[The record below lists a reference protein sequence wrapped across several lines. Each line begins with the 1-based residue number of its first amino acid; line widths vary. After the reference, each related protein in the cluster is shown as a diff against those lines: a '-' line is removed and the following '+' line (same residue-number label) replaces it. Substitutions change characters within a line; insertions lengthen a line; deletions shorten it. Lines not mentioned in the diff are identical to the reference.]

1 MKTILYILQKE
12 FRQIFR
18 NRTMLPMIFGV
29 PLMQMLILVFAAT
42 FDMKKIDM
50 VVVDKDLSETS
61 RELIAKFDAI
71 PFFHLDKAV
80 LSENHGEELLL
91 NDKADVVLV
100 IPANFER
107 NLIRDDKSK
116 LQLLANAIDGNS
128 AQLIYAY
135 SSQIISNYNKNLIA
149 EWKGIPEF
157 TPPTEVK
164 ISESYWYNTELEY
177 KWYMAPGILAI
188 LVTIIGMFMSGMNLV
203 REKEIGTIEQL
214 NVTPVKKYQFIV
226 GKLVPFWI
234 IALFDLAF
242 GLLIAWLVFDL
253 PIVGS
258 LWLLFGLAGVYLV
271 SVLGLGLFISTVTD
285 TQQQVMFVS
294 FFFMM
299 IFILMGG
306 IFTPVESMPHW
317 AQTIDRANPIF
328 YFIRIMRDVVL
339 KGSGFFD
346 LWEEFVS
353 LVVLGTFFLSL
364 AIWRYRKTA

>member
-1 MKTILYILQKE
+1 
-12 FRQIFR
+12 
-18 NRTMLPMIFGV
+18 MLPMIFGV

-61 RELIAKFDAI
+61 RELIAKFDAV
-71 PFFHLDKAV
+71 PFYNLGFAV
-80 LSENHGEELLL
+80 PDETLGEELLL
-91 NDKADVVLV
+91 SDDADVILV
-100 IPANFER
+100 IPPNMER
-107 NLIRDDKSK
+107 NLIRDDKAQ
-116 LQLLANAIDGNS
+116 LQLLVNAIDGNS
-128 AQLIYAY
+128 AQLVYAY
-135 SSQIISNYNKNLIA
+135 SSQIIGNFNKNLIA

-157 TPPTEVK
+157 TPPTQVK
-164 ISESYWYNTELEY
+164 IAESYWYNSELEY

-226 GKLVPFWI
+226 GKLMPFWV

-242 GLLIAWLVFDL
+242 GLFIAWLVFDL

-258 LWLLFGLAGVYLV
+258 LWLLFGFAGVYLIG
-271 SVLGLGLFISTVTD
+271 VLGLGLFISTVTD

-317 AQTIDRANPIF
+317 AQSVNLVNPIS
-328 YFIRIMRDVVL
+328 YFMTIMRNIIL

-346 LWEEFVS
+346 LLKEFLS
-353 LVVLGTFFLSL
+353 LAVLGIIFLSL
-364 AIWRYRKTA
+364 AIWRYRKTT

>member
-18 NRTMLPMIFGV
+18 NKTMLPMIFAV
-29 PLMQMLILVFAAT
+29 PLIQMLVLVFAAT

-71 PFFHLDKAV
+71 PFYHLAFAV
-80 LSENHGEELLL
+80 PDETLGEEMLLS
-91 NDKADVVLV
+91 DDADAILV
-100 IPANFER
+100 IPANMER
-107 NLIRDDKSK
+107 SLIRNDKAR
-116 LQLLANAIDGNS
+116 LQLLVNAIDGNT

-135 SSQIISNYNKNLIA
+135 SSRIIGHFNRNLVA

-157 TPPTEVK
+157 TPPTEIK
-164 ISESYWYNTELEY
+164 MAESYWYNTELDY

-214 NVTPVKKYQFIV
+214 NVTPVKKYQFII
-226 GKLVPFWI
+226 GKLVPFWV

-242 GLLIAWLVFDL
+242 GLFIAWLVFDL

-258 LWLLFGLAGVYLV
+258 LWLLFGMAGVYLV
-271 SVLGLGLFISTVTD
+271 GVLGLGLFISTITD
-285 TQQQVMFVS
+285 TQQQIMFVS
-294 FFFMM
+294 FFFM
-299 IFILMGG
+299 IVFILMGG

-317 AQTIDRANPIF
+317 AQTANLVNPIS
-328 YFIRIMRDVVL
+328 YFMRIMRNIIL
-339 KGSGFFD
+339 KGSGFID
-346 LWEEFVS
+346 LMEEFLS
-353 LVVLGTFFLSL
+353 LTALGITFLSL
-364 AIWRYRKTA
+364 AIWRYRKTT

>member
-1 MKTILYILQKE
+1 
-12 FRQIFR
+12 
-18 NRTMLPMIFGV
+18 MIFAV
-29 PLMQMLILVFAAT
+29 PLIQMLVLVFAAT

-71 PFFHLDKAV
+71 PFYHLAFAV
-80 LSENHGEELLL
+80 PDETLGEEMLLS
-91 NDKADVVLV
+91 DDADAILV
-100 IPANFER
+100 IPANMER
-107 NLIRDDKSK
+107 SLIRDDKAR
-116 LQLLANAIDGNS
+116 LQLLVNAIDGNT

-135 SSQIISNYNKNLIA
+135 SSRIIGHFNRNLVA

-157 TPPTEVK
+157 TPPTEIK
-164 ISESYWYNTELEY
+164 MAESYWYNTELDY

-214 NVTPVKKYQFIV
+214 NVTPVKKYQFII
-226 GKLVPFWI
+226 GKLVPFWV

-242 GLLIAWLVFDL
+242 GLFIAWLVFDL

-258 LWLLFGLAGVYLV
+258 LWLLFGMAGVYLV
-271 SVLGLGLFISTVTD
+271 GVLGLGLFISTITD

-294 FFFMM
+294 FFFM
-299 IFILMGG
+299 IVFILMGG

-317 AQTIDRANPIF
+317 AQTANLVNPIS
-328 YFIRIMRDVVL
+328 YFMRIMRNIIL
-339 KGSGFFD
+339 KGSGFID
-346 LWEEFVS
+346 LMEEFLS
-353 LVVLGTFFLSL
+353 LTALGITFLSL
-364 AIWRYRKTA
+364 AIWRYRKTT

>member
-1 MKTILYILQKE
+1 MRTILYILQKE

-29 PLMQMLILVFAAT
+29 PLLQMLILVFAAT
-42 FDMKKIDM
+42 FEMKQIDM
-50 VVVDKDLSETS
+50 VVVDKDLSTTS
-61 RELIAKFDAI
+61 RQLVAKFDGI
-71 PFFHLDKAV
+71 PFYQIDKAV
-80 LSENHGEELLL
+80 QDETIGEEILLK
-91 NDKADVVLV
+91 DKADVILV
-100 IPANFER
+100 IPVNFER
-107 NLIRDDKSK
+107 NLVRNETVQ
-116 LQLLANAIDGNS
+116 LQLLVNAIDGNS

-135 SSQIISNYNKNLIA
+135 SSRIISSFNQNLVA
-149 EWKGIPEF
+149 DWKGIPEF
-157 TPPTEVK
+157 TPPAQVK
-164 ISESYWYNTELEY
+164 ISESYWYNSELDY

-242 GLLIAWLVFDL
+242 GLFIAWLIFDL
-253 PIVGS
+253 PITGS
-258 LWLLFGLAGVYLV
+258 LWLLFGMAGVYLV
-271 SVLGLGLFISTVTD
+271 GVLGLGLFISTVTN

-317 AQTIDRANPIF
+317 AQMVNHINPIF
-328 YFIRIMRDVVL
+328 YFMKILRMIIL
-339 KGSGFFD
+339 KGSDFFD
-346 LWEEFVS
+346 LLKEFIA
-353 LVVLGTFFLSL
+353 LTILGIFFLSL
-364 AIWRYRKTA
+364 AIWRYRKTT

>member
-1 MKTILYILQKE
+1 MKTVKYIFQKE
-12 FRQIFR
+12 FRQILR

-29 PLMQMLILVFAAT
+29 PLIQMFILVFAAT
-42 FDMKKIDM
+42 FDMKKINM
-50 VVVDKDLSETS
+50 AVVDKDLSETS
-61 RELIAKFDAI
+61 RALIAKFNAI
-71 PFFHLDKAV
+71 PFYHLDLAV
-80 LSENHGEELLL
+80 LDETLGEEMLLSD
-91 NDKADVVLV
+91 NADVILV

-116 LQLLANAIDGNS
+116 LQLLVNAIDGNS

-135 SSQIISNYNKNLIA
+135 SSQIIAGFNKNLIA

-157 TPPTEVK
+157 KSPTEVK
-164 ISESYWYNTELEY
+164 IAESYWYNSELEY
-177 KWYMAPGILAI
+177 KWYMAPGILAV
-188 LVTIIGMFMSGMNLV
+188 LVTVIGMFMSGMNLV
-203 REKEIGTIEQL
+203 REKETGTIEQL

-242 GLLIAWLVFDL
+242 GLFIARLVFDL

-258 LWLLFGLAGVYLV
+258 IWLLFSFAGIYLV
-271 SVLGLGLFISTVTD
+271 GILGFGLFISTVTD

-306 IFTPVESMPHW
+306 IFTPMESMPHW
-317 AQTIDRANPIF
+317 AQTVNLVNPIS
-328 YFIRIMRDVVL
+328 YFMRIMRNIIL

-346 LWEEFVS
+346 LLKEFIS
-353 LVVLGTFFLSL
+353 LAVLGIIFLSL
-364 AIWRYRKTA
+364 AIWRYRKTS

>member
-29 PLMQMLILVFAAT
+29 PLLQMLILVFAAT
-42 FDMKKIDM
+42 FEMKQIDM
-50 VVVDKDLSETS
+50 VVVDKDLSAAS
-61 RELIAKFDAI
+61 RELVSKFDGV
-71 PFFHLDKAV
+71 PFYQIGEAV
-80 LSENHGEELLL
+80 QDETIGEEMLL

-100 IPANFER
+100 IPVNFER
-107 NLIRDDKSK
+107 NLVRNDKAQ
-116 LQLLANAIDGNS
+116 LQLLVNAIDGNT
-128 AQLIYAY
+128 AQLIFAY
-135 SSQIISNYNKNLIA
+135 SSRIISSFNQTLVA
-149 EWKGIPEF
+149 EWKGIPKF
-157 TPPTEVK
+157 TTPAQVK
-164 ISESYWYNTELEY
+164 IAESYWYNSELDY

-214 NVTPVKKYQFIV
+214 NVTPVKKYQFII
-226 GKLVPFWI
+226 GKLVPFWV

-242 GLLIAWLVFDL
+242 GLFIAWLVFDL

-258 LWLLFGLAGVYLV
+258 LWLLFGMAGVYLI
-271 SVLGLGLFISTVTD
+271 SVLGLGLFISTITE

-317 AQTIDRANPIF
+317 AQMVDRLNPIF
-328 YFIRIMRDVVL
+328 YFMKIMRMLIL

-346 LWEEFVS
+346 FIEEFVS
-353 LVVLGTFFLSL
+353 LSVLGLFFLSL